1 MMGEI
6 QIPEK
11 LSQDLLSILTV
22 IREKGGT
29 DCTGT

>member
-1 MMGEI
+1 MMAEA

-11 LSQDLLSILTV
+11 LSEDMLSVLTV
-22 IREKGGT
+22 IREYGGT

>member
-1 MMGEI
+1 MMAAA

-11 LSQDLLSILTV
+11 LSEDMLSVLTV
-22 IREKGGT
+22 IREYGGT

>member
-1 MMGEI
+1 MAETRI
-6 QIPEK
+6 HEK
-11 LSQDLLSILTV
+11 LSEDMLSVLTV

>member
-1 MMGEI
+1 MAET

-11 LSQDLLSILTV
+11 LSEDMLSVLTV
-22 IREKGGT
+22 IREYGGT

>member
-1 MMGEI
+1 MAEA

-11 LSQDLLSILTV
+11 LSEDMLSVLTV
-22 IREKGGT
+22 IREYGGT